1 MDVFTASPEVRYRMT
16 FAPIRT
22 KSADACVENNVQD
35 EVRPGAGR
43 ENALGQERYFA
54 IKHMDSGFAKYKDLH
69 FEFFG
74 LYLPI
79 SKERKSKWYV

>member
-43 ENALGQERYFA
+43 EGAWGKNGTSRLSTWIQGLRN
-54 IKHMDSGFAKYKDLH
+54 IKTCILSFLDYT
-69 FEFFG
+69 
-74 LYLPI
+74 YL
-79 SKERKSKWYV
+79 